1 MKTNPIKLEK
11 KLKLKFSDQKIF
23 IKSLTH
29 KSFDSINNNE
39 KIEFLGDRV
48 LGLIIAKKLL
58 ELYPDEK
65 EGVLDKKFA
74 SLVNKKK
81 CLEIAKKIE
90 LEKYIL
96 VLNPKNK
103 KIEIEDKIVA
113 DCLEALIGAIYLDKG
128 LNFTEKFI
136 LNLWSEHIT
145 ASVITQIDAKTKL
158 QEYSLKIFKV
168 LPIYKLI
175 SNTGPRH
182 KPLFKV
188 AVKLKNTKFFTAE
201 GTSKKDAEQNAASL
215 CLQDIF
221 KKMNWDDS
229 AYLVSKN
236 RYSENSI
243 IAEVFTENH
252 GKISGIIFGGT
263 SKKIKNYLQIGN
275 KIYVN
280 YNSKSVTRIGYFKI
294 EILKA
299 LTPLYFDQNQKL
311 SCITSAMHLIK
322 LLTAEAQSNKE
333 IFKLIDKF
341 FEILN
346 SENWI
351 QKYIFWE
358 LELLKLLGYD
368 LELKTMAEKEIVDS
382 EVNYYVKSSTEKK
395 SIPNFLIDE
404 NDMDIN
410 LNNLLKGLKLVSD
423 YLEKS
428 ILKPNNLNL
437 PTSRTHFINLLK

>member
-1 MKTNPIKLEK
+1 
-11 KLKLKFSDQKIF
+11 
-23 IKSLTH
+23 
-29 KSFDSINNNE
+29 
-39 KIEFLGDRV
+39 
-48 LGLIIAKKLL
+48 
-58 ELYPDEK
+58 
-65 EGVLDKKFA
+65 
-74 SLVNKKK
+74 
-81 CLEIAKKIE
+81 
-90 LEKYIL
+90 
-96 VLNPKNK
+96 
-103 KIEIEDKIVA
+103 
-113 DCLEALIGAIYLDKG
+113 
-128 LNFTEKFI
+128 
-136 LNLWSEHIT
+136 
-145 ASVITQIDAKTKL
+145 
-158 QEYSLKIFKV
+158 
-168 LPIYKLI
+168 
-175 SNTGPRH
+175 
-182 KPLFKV
+182 
-188 AVKLKNTKFFTAE
+188 
-201 GTSKKDAEQNAASL
+201 
-215 CLQDIF
+215 
-221 KKMNWDDS
+221 MNWDDS

-236 RYSENSI
+236 RFSENSI

-299 LTPLYFDQNQKL
+299 LTPLYFDENQKL

-341 FEILN
+341 FEILTYD
-346 SENWI
+346 NWI
-351 QKYIFWE
+351 KKYIFWE

-368 LELKTMAEKEIVDS
+368 LELKNMVEKEIVDS
-382 EVNYYVKSSTEKK
+382 EINYFVKSSTEKK

-404 NDMDIN
+404 SN
-410 LNNLLKGLKLVSD
+410 LDVNLKNLLKGLKLVSD

>member
-1 MKTNPIKLEK
+1 
-11 KLKLKFSDQKIF
+11 
-23 IKSLTH
+23 
-29 KSFDSINNNE
+29 
-39 KIEFLGDRV
+39 
-48 LGLIIAKKLL
+48 
-58 ELYPDEK
+58 
-65 EGVLDKKFA
+65 
-74 SLVNKKK
+74 
-81 CLEIAKKIE
+81 
-90 LEKYIL
+90 
-96 VLNPKNK
+96 
-103 KIEIEDKIVA
+103 
-113 DCLEALIGAIYLDKG
+113 
-128 LNFTEKFI
+128 
-136 LNLWSEHIT
+136 
-145 ASVITQIDAKTKL
+145 
-158 QEYSLKIFKV
+158 
-168 LPIYKLI
+168 
-175 SNTGPRH
+175 
-182 KPLFKV
+182 
-188 AVKLKNTKFFTAE
+188 
-201 GTSKKDAEQNAASL
+201 
-215 CLQDIF
+215 
-221 KKMNWDDS
+221 MNWDDS

-299 LTPLYFDQNQKL
+299 LTPLYFDENQKL

-341 FEILN
+341 FEILT
-346 SENWI
+346 SDNWI

-368 LELKTMAEKEIVDS
+368 LELKNMAEKEIVDS

-404 NDMDIN
+404 NNLDVN

>member
-1 MKTNPIKLEK
+1 
-11 KLKLKFSDQKIF
+11 
-23 IKSLTH
+23 
-29 KSFDSINNNE
+29 
-39 KIEFLGDRV
+39 
-48 LGLIIAKKLL
+48 
-58 ELYPDEK
+58 
-65 EGVLDKKFA
+65 
-74 SLVNKKK
+74 
-81 CLEIAKKIE
+81 
-90 LEKYIL
+90 
-96 VLNPKNK
+96 
-103 KIEIEDKIVA
+103 
-113 DCLEALIGAIYLDKG
+113 
-128 LNFTEKFI
+128 
-136 LNLWSEHIT
+136 
-145 ASVITQIDAKTKL
+145 
-158 QEYSLKIFKV
+158 
-168 LPIYKLI
+168 
-175 SNTGPRH
+175 
-182 KPLFKV
+182 
-188 AVKLKNTKFFTAE
+188 
-201 GTSKKDAEQNAASL
+201 
-215 CLQDIF
+215 
-221 KKMNWDDS
+221 MNWDDS

-236 RYSENSI
+236 KYSENSI

-299 LTPLYFDQNQKL
+299 LTPLYFDENQKL

-341 FEILN
+341 FEILT
-346 SENWI
+346 SDNWI

-368 LELKTMAEKEIVDS
+368 LELKTMAKKEIVDS

-404 NDMDIN
+404 NNIDVN
-410 LNNLLKGLKLVSD
+410 LKNLLKGLKLVSD

>member
-1 MKTNPIKLEK
+1 
-11 KLKLKFSDQKIF
+11 
-23 IKSLTH
+23 
-29 KSFDSINNNE
+29 
-39 KIEFLGDRV
+39 
-48 LGLIIAKKLL
+48 
-58 ELYPDEK
+58 
-65 EGVLDKKFA
+65 
-74 SLVNKKK
+74 
-81 CLEIAKKIE
+81 
-90 LEKYIL
+90 
-96 VLNPKNK
+96 
-103 KIEIEDKIVA
+103 
-113 DCLEALIGAIYLDKG
+113 
-128 LNFTEKFI
+128 
-136 LNLWSEHIT
+136 
-145 ASVITQIDAKTKL
+145 
-158 QEYSLKIFKV
+158 
-168 LPIYKLI
+168 
-175 SNTGPRH
+175 
-182 KPLFKV
+182 
-188 AVKLKNTKFFTAE
+188 
-201 GTSKKDAEQNAASL
+201 
-215 CLQDIF
+215 
-221 KKMNWDDS
+221 MNWDDS
-229 AYLVSKN
+229 AFLVSKN

-280 YNSKSVTRIGYFKI
+280 YNSKSVNRIGYFKI

-299 LTPLYFDQNQKL
+299 LTPLYFDENQKL

-341 FEILN
+341 FEILTYD
-346 SENWI
+346 NWI

-368 LELKTMAEKEIVDS
+368 LELKNMVEKEIVDS
-382 EVNYYVKSSTEKK
+382 EINYFVKSSTEKK

-404 NDMDIN
+404 SNPDVN
-410 LNNLLKGLKLVSD
+410 LKNLLKGLKLVSD